1 MNIRRSLSLALVGA
15 ALTTAVAVPAVSA
28 ATPINA
34 PAGSVLDVLEQDG
47 TAFDG
52 NWYDFDIVEAV
63 ARTVVDAKGVGG
75 TTVAALADP
84 NAALT
89 VFAPN
94 DRAFQV
100 LAHDLTGK
108 WYSTESGV
116 VGGIAG
122 AIQDKLGLNVVDT
135 LESVLLYH
143 VIGGKVMFADA
154 KAASGA
160 SVPTVLGPTIGIR
173 YYGWINKLV
182 LVDKDSDDINP
193 WVVNSKR
200 DIQTSNGNSVIH
212 GIALVLRPVNLP

>member
-1 MNIRRSLSLALVGA
+1 MRIRRTASLALA
-15 ALTTAVAVPAVSA
+15 AAVLAVSVAAPASA
-28 ATPINA
+28 ATPIDG
-34 PAGSVLDVLEQDG
+34 PAGSVLDLLEADG

-52 NWYDFDIVEAV
+52 NWYDFDIVEAA
-63 ARTVVDAKGVGG
+63 ARAVVDAKPGSA
-75 TTVAALADP
+75 VAALADP

-100 LAHDLTGK
+100 LVASLTGK
-108 WYSTESGV
+108 WYGTEAGV
-116 VGGIAG
+116 VNGLVG
-122 AIQDKLGLNVVDT
+122 ALGSSAIDT
-135 LESVLLYH
+135 IEAVLLYH
-143 VIGGKVMFADA
+143 VLGGKVTFSDA

-173 YYGWINKLV
+173 YYPWINTLV
-182 LVDKDSDDINP
+182 LVDKDPDAFNP

-200 DIQTSNGNSVIH
+200 DIMVGNSVVH